1 MDQEIEIAGFSLDWA
16 ELSETIQTTGVE
28 FAINLLAATAIFLA
42 GRVVARLLTRGLRSL
57 MQRQK
62 ADPILETFVCNL
74 VYWALMAFVIIAAI
88 TKLGVQT
95 ASLIALIGAAGLAV
109 GLAMQGSLANFAAGV
124 LIVMFRP
131 YRVGDWI
138 EAAGIAGTV
147 EEVQILTTTLK
158 TADNKRITVPNG
170 QIMDSIITNYSANS
184 TRRIDLVV
192 GVSYDDDIDKVRE
205 TLKASTSIDSSLI
218 PGWCE
223 RSVRRC
229 CCSSQRRRKCWAG
242 LELGVVPIAPMLA
255 SLSGLPVV
263 FVRKTAKSYGTCH
276 LAEGAP
282 VAGRTLLV
290 VEDVVTSGDR

>member
-62 ADPILETFVCNL
+62 ADPILETFFCNL

-205 TLKASTSIDSSLI
+205 TLKELVQADERIHQDPSPQIVVAELADSSVNFYVRPWVATADYWPVRFDLTEKIKKRFDEVGIRI
-218 PGWCE
+218 PYP
-223 RSVRRC
+223 
-229 CCSSQRRRKCWAG
+229 QR
-242 LELGVVPIAPMLA
+242 
-255 SLSGLPVV
+255 
-263 FVRKTAKSYGTCH
+263 
-276 LAEGAP
+276 
-282 VAGRTLLV
+282 
-290 VEDVVTSGDR
+290 DVHIIRQEA